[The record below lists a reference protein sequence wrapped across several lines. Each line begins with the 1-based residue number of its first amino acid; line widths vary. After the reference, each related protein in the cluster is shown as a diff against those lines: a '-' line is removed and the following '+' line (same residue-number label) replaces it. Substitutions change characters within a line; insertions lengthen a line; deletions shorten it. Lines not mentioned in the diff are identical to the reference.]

1 VHAHECVSDHDP
13 CDAVSPD
20 PVTAVT
26 QLPENPWCPVGV
38 AREGVDGL
46 DLIEEH
52 VVVPLSLTGLVV
64 QPRVVGRAGQI
75 DHATQ
80 IADGVL
86 GLVVVEEAHVRSPQR
101 LFREIGGGL
110 SQDLHVLTL
119 LGVLPAQPLQLRRVV
134 RFERRRILST

>member
-86 GLVVVEEAHVRSPQR
+86 GLVVVDEAAAGHRSVS
-101 LFREIGGGL
+101 F
-110 SQDLHVLTL
+110 
-119 LGVLPAQPLQLRRVV
+119 AK
-134 RFERRRILST
+134 